1 MSVSSGNF
9 QMSASGYTTT
19 FGWNIARQDI
29 AGNYTVINW
38 WFDANWAHTST
49 VLSTQSA
56 IWIAGSEVH
65 RNGYNTGRYMRGG
78 RIASGQHTLYH
89 DANGN
94 CSFGANGEIAIFTY
108 AVNARG
114 SGWWDLPQIARYVQ
128 ITNCGDI
135 NDDQNPWVNYNNPTG
150 AKVIGWLEFVK
161 NGQLLAGDN
170 GSTRLAYREN
180 LTPNYVFELT
190 QAERDQLLKLC
201 KNDPQMTLRYVVHG
215 NNAPENAH
223 AIADR
228 TYKIINAEP
237 VFKVFDYKDTNT
249 KSVAITG
256 SDKAL
261 IAGISTLQV
270 KILQKDKATPKKFA
284 PIKSYRVVYGTIDK
298 VVDYKDEDLSIDLG
312 TINSGADKLYVE
324 AIDTRN
330 FRTKLEKSINVMVYQ
345 PMTIVAE
352 ATRKNGFEDDVK
364 LKINGTYDPIKVEG
378 VAKNLIDPA
387 KGVEYRTKATNSTE
401 WSTWKPIPSTS
412 TPDSS
417 TYKCNDYTIQ
427 LDKQHSFN
435 IELRTTDK
443 LSSVITSL
451 LVDMGYPAFY
461 IGKDGRISIGDV
473 PKIIKE
479 AGKRGQLEVSGNAY
493 ANGNRLLEDLKNSID
508 PKTMK
513 SIRTD
518 NNGWHEIPINSEYSI
533 FVTMARETGMIGF
546 GANAWGYLNNND
558 YPMPSNI
565 TVLGGAV
572 SGLAG
577 DSAIDVCLNLAWTIS
592 GTWRNK
598 YGNALNAKVY
608 WGGIIFG
615 KKNA

>member
-1 MSVSSGNF
+1 MSVSSGSF

-19 FGWNIARQDI
+19 FGWNIAKQDI

-89 DANGN
+89 DVNGN

-128 ITNCGDI
+128 ITSCGDI
-135 NDDQNPWVNYNNPTG
+135 HDDQNPWVNYNNPTG

-190 QAERDQLLKLC
+190 QTERDQLLKLC

-215 NNAPENAH
+215 NNAPENIH

-228 TYKIINAEP
+228 TYKVINAEP

-284 PIKSYRVVYGTIDK
+284 TIKSYRVVYGTIDK
-298 VVDYKDEDLSIDLG
+298 VVDYKDADIEIDLG

-330 FRTKLEKSINVMVYQ
+330 FRTKLEKSINVMVYTA
-345 PMTIVAE
+345 MTIVAE

-364 LKINGTYDPIKVEG
+364 L
-378 VAKNLIDPA
+378 
-387 KGVEYRTKATNSTE
+387 RT
-401 WSTWKPIPSTS
+401 
-412 TPDSS
+412 
-417 TYKCNDYTIQ
+417 
-427 LDKQHSFN
+427 
-435 IELRTTDK
+435 
-443 LSSVITSL
+443 
-451 LVDMGYPAFY
+451 
-461 IGKDGRISIGDV
+461 
-473 PKIIKE
+473 
-479 AGKRGQLEVSGNAY
+479 
-493 ANGNRLLEDLKNSID
+493 
-508 PKTMK
+508 
-513 SIRTD
+513 
-518 NNGWHEIPINSEYSI
+518 
-533 FVTMARETGMIGF
+533 
-546 GANAWGYLNNND
+546 
-558 YPMPSNI
+558 
-565 TVLGGAV
+565 
-572 SGLAG
+572 
-577 DSAIDVCLNLAWTIS
+577 
-592 GTWRNK
+592 
-598 YGNALNAKVY
+598 
-608 WGGIIFG
+608 
-615 KKNA
+615 